1 ANQLALNNSEQP
13 VPLIAIPTTAGTGS
27 ESTHFAVL
35 YKKNKKFSIGA
46 KKMLPSMVYLDA
58 NLCLSNSPY
67 QNACSG
73 FDALAQAIESYW
85 SNNSNVISRYY
96 SKKSIE
102 LILENFEKTVGH
114 SQNSYSHVQKMLN
127 ASNYAGKAINITKTT
142 GPHAISYGLTKNL
155 GLPHGHAVAITLG
168 AFFIMHNIIYDTH
181 KQELKKFKSIQNFIS
196 KRVHED
202 LPKYLY
208 ALMDKF
214 SMEYDITNLGLDE
227 EKINLLITEINPER
241 MANHPIKLDLIQLRK
256 IFYLIPR
263 KIDKFH

>member
-1 ANQLALNNSEQP
+1 
-13 VPLIAIPTTAGTGS
+13 
-27 ESTHFAVL
+27 
-35 YKKNKKFSIGA
+35 
-46 KKMLPSMVYLDA
+46 
-58 NLCLSNSPY
+58 
-67 QNACSG
+67 
-73 FDALAQAIESYW
+73 
-85 SNNSNVISRYY
+85 
-96 SKKSIE
+96 
-102 LILENFEKTVGH
+102 VGH
-114 SQNSYSHVQKMLN
+114 SQNSFSHVQKMLN

-181 KQELKKFKSIQNFIS
+181 KQELKKFKSIENFIS

-214 SMEYDITNLGLDE
+214 SMEYDIANLGLDE

-263 KIDKFH
+263 KIDKFY